1 MRQIFT
7 AVAYLHE
14 HKIVH
19 RDLKPENFLLK
30 TPGDE
35 SSIKLIDF
43 GLARPLKENE
53 IMTQA
58 NGSMFYIAP
67 EIISGK
73 YSFEVDYWSL
83 GVILYVMLCGQPPF
97 PGKNPT

>member
-1 MRQIFT
+1 
-7 AVAYLHE
+7 
-14 HKIVH
+14 
-19 RDLKPENFLLK
+19 
-30 TPGDE
+30 
-35 SSIKLIDF
+35 
-43 GLARPLKENE
+43 
-53 IMTQA
+53 
-58 NGSMFYIAP
+58 MFYIAP